1 MGSVLSSKDAPS
13 SSSGGAQSSS
23 SGESEDN
30 SGNALGSIEKQ
41 QDLQEGSK
49 AAPLGLGLGG
59 LERKV

>member
-23 SGESEDN
+23 SGDSEDN
-30 SGNALGSIEKQ
+30 SGNALGSIEK

-59 LERKV
+59 LIRKV

>member
-41 QDLQEGSK
+41 DLQDGSK

>member
-13 SSSGGAQSSS
+13 FSSGGAQSSS

-41 QDLQEGSK
+41 DLQEGSK